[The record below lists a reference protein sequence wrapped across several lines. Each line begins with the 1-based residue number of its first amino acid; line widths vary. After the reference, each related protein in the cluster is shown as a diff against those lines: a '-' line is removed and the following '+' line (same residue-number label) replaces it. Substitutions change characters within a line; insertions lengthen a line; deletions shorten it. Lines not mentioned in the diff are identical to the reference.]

1 MTLPTDPKQRCT
13 ARNQTGNQC
22 KNPAVPGATVCRFH
36 GGAAPQVI
44 AAAQRR
50 IALAEAQK
58 AAETLGLLID
68 ISPEQALL
76 DEVQRCAGM
85 VAFYQ
90 ARVGEIAADSFN
102 GLVWGRTREKH
113 GGDDYGTTEEAK
125 PNIWLQLFN
134 EERDRLTRTCAAAIR
149 AGIEERRVKLAE
161 SQGALIAGTIRR
173 ILVRLNLSDDQQVL
187 VGTVVPEELR
197 ALTG

>member
-1 MTLPTDPKQRCT
+1 MSQQCQARSKRTGKQCGR
-13 ARNQTGNQC
+13 A
-22 KNPAVPGATVCRFH
+22 AAPGAKTCHMH
-36 GGAAPQVI
+36 GSATAVSK

-50 IALAEAQK
+50 VALAEARL

-76 DEVQRCAGM
+76 DEVQRAAGM

-90 ARVGEIAADSFN
+90 SRVEEIAEGGVQQLVF
-102 GLVWGRTREKH
+102 GLAKSKIGGED
-113 GGDDYGTTEEAK
+113 GGDTFEAK
-125 PNIWLQLFN
+125 PNVWLELFN
-134 EERDRLTRTCAAAIR
+134 GERDRLTRVCTAALR

-161 SQGALIAGTIRR
+161 QQGILVAAVIRR
-173 ILVRLNLSDDQQVL
+173 ILTRLNLSDAQAAL

-197 ALTG
+197 ALTA